1 MQPYIGASMNYTAQ
15 PNASMFKNHIHDTYE
30 IFCFVSGSA
39 KYFIEGNIYD
49 LQPDDILLIKRS
61 ETHALMIDK
70 EVPYTRYVVN
80 FNAPALLNAD
90 AEQIISRIN
99 QKPLGKFNK
108 INGSSEQKRF
118 WLYCLKKIVSE
129 KDIKQQQAYLSAL
142 IKELAENIDFNNN
155 ESNQATNDYII
166 IEYINRN
173 LFDITSLEEI
183 CSRFYISKAHLN
195 RRFRSITGT
204 TVWNYIAEKRL
215 IAAKDLLLK
224 GAKPIHVS
232 EKCSYQ
238 EYSSFYRAYKK
249 RFGHAPKD
257 IKKTKSVQ
265 QAREK
270 KKVTSGYEPNR

>member
-80 FNAPALLNAD
+80 FNTPALLNAD

-129 KDIKQQQAYLSAL
+129 KDIKQQKVYLSAL
-142 IKELAENIDFNNN
+142 IKELA
-155 ESNQATNDYII
+155 
-166 IEYINRN
+166 
-173 LFDITSLEEI
+173 
-183 CSRFYISKAHLN
+183 
-195 RRFRSITGT
+195 
-204 TVWNYIAEKRL
+204 
-215 IAAKDLLLK
+215 
-224 GAKPIHVS
+224 
-232 EKCSYQ
+232 
-238 EYSSFYRAYKK
+238 
-249 RFGHAPKD
+249 
-257 IKKTKSVQ
+257 
-265 QAREK
+265 
-270 KKVTSGYEPNR
+270 